1 MGNGASTEIE
11 IFAEGELEAEFKRL
25 NGAAD
30 MGLKKFVKKSYN
42 DVIQM
47 VIRPPRATYL
57 VEALGELEFPLP
69 ASVDELMRNGLSLRD
84 TNGSDS
90 APPAARPFVRRHD
103 FHVLNEREL
112 KVLCSHW
119 RLYANRESAAPTP
132 SPCLIYLHSNLG
144 SRLDALRVRD
154 LALQRG
160 FSVLAFDFAG
170 SGLSD
175 GLFVTMGWNET
186 NDLHAVLQ
194 HVEADASVQDL
205 CIFAHSMGTY
215 PAIVNVASRALP
227 LVDRKQRESM
237 DALLPAYLRSANVNA
252 LAKPIRGLVLD
263 GAFSSMKTLIKE
275 FMASIQGEGFDIP
288 KPLLKLACSVVE
300 QSVKKRTDVTL
311 EKLRPVE
318 FVAACFV
325 PALFVVGAADRYVAP
340 QHSEALAAQYGG
352 PAVIKKVDGEHYTPR
367 LESVYSEAV
376 DFLDAALRSRAMGE

>member
-11 IFAEGELEAEFKRL
+11 IFAEGELEAELKRL

-30 MGLKKFVKKSYN
+30 MGLKKFVKKSYD
-42 DVIQM
+42 DVLQM
-47 VIRPPRATYL
+47 VIRPERATYL
-57 VEALGELEFPLP
+57 LEALGPREFPLP
-69 ASVDELMRNGLSLRD
+69 ASIDSLMQTGLSLHES
-84 TNGSDS
+84 TS
-90 APPAARPFVRRHD
+90 AAAQQPFVRRHD
-103 FHVLNEREL
+103 FHVLNDRDL

-119 RLYANRESAAPTP
+119 RLYASLESLEPTP
-132 SPCLIYLHSNLG
+132 SPCLLYLHSNLG

-154 LALQRG
+154 FALQRG
-160 FSVLAFDFAG
+160 FSVLAFDFSG

-175 GLFVTMGWNET
+175 GLYVTMGWNEA

-205 CIFAHSMGTY
+205 VIYAHSMGTY

-227 LVDRKQRESM
+227 LVDKKQRESM

-263 GAFSSMKTLIKE
+263 GAYASMRTLIKE

-311 EKLRPVE
+311 EKLRPID
-318 FVAACFV
+318 FVQACTV
-325 PALFVVGAADRYVAP
+325 PALFVVGTDDRYVAP
-340 QHSEALAAQYGG
+340 QHSELLAAQYGG
-352 PAVIKKVDGEHYTPR
+352 PAVTKKVDGEHYTPR
-367 LESVYSEAV
+367 LASVYSEAV
-376 DFLDAALRSRAMGE
+376 DFLDAALRSKAMQSQ